1 MDNTI
6 DISKYQKIYEGKGF
20 WIVHRAAGNHESFYL
35 IVSDQ
40 RAVANL
46 IAIRIMPDDVK
57 KIIDSHGDL
66 EIVDSIARDLRNG
79 YLYVK

>member
-6 DISKYQKIYEGKGF
+6 DISKYPKIYEGRGF
-20 WIVHRAAGNHESFYL
+20 WIIRLGGSEYESFYL

-46 IAIRIMPDDVK
+46 IAIKIMPDDVK
-57 KIIDSHGDL
+57 KIIDSRGDL
-66 EIVDSIARDLRNG
+66 EIVDSIAKNLRNG